1 MYFDDYTELGGAS
14 HILGRLN
21 APNGFRLAPGEYFCL
36 CPYEET
42 HVVLNT
48 KFSSH
53 LQRCRRN
60 YVKRVTDN
68 GNNGEPLAYSHCR
81 YNSAHSVFPPES
93 RYHDD
98 TCGQRYRRFI
108 PSRYTVNG
116 VYNSATMSNTTPV
129 YVNNAKMASSANSNE
144 NVPKGKHIATPTTEL
159 AKPASLASFAKQMN
173 FDEEAEV
180 DLGKFPDDEGVIVP
194 EEKPE
199 KEVVKMTSRDIH
211 KYVENLKQKQREDPD
226 FDIRTYE
233 DWDLEAQLFPKPT
246 YDPMAHILRQNLAG
260 MKPPGG
266 LSKGDKKAFY
276 KEHRE
281 RTDYMFNDND
291 PTI

>member
-1 MYFDDYTELGGAS
+1 
-14 HILGRLN
+14 
-21 APNGFRLAPGEYFCL
+21 
-36 CPYEET
+36 
-42 HVVLNT
+42 
-48 KFSSH
+48 
-53 LQRCRRN
+53 
-60 YVKRVTDN
+60 
-68 GNNGEPLAYSHCR
+68 
-81 YNSAHSVFPPES
+81 
-93 RYHDD
+93 
-98 TCGQRYRRFI
+98 
-108 PSRYTVNG
+108 
-116 VYNSATMSNTTPV
+116 MSNTTPV